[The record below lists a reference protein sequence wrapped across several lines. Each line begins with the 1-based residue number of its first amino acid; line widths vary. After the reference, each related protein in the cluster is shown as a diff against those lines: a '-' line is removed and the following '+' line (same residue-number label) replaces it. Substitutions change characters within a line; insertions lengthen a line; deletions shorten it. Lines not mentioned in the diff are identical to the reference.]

1 MRNMTTTSERPL
13 QLLKERLATISD
25 VNAAAE
31 ALRWDQQTYMPE
43 GGVAGRAEQIAT
55 LSRLAHEMLVSEETG
70 RLLRDVD
77 EPAPGPE
84 DSALVRLARREYERA
99 TKLPAR
105 LVAELARTSALAQ
118 PAWERARATSNW
130 SAFAPH
136 LEKMVQLQRETA
148 EHLGYEDHPYD
159 ALLDLYEPGERKARL
174 QGMFEELKTALVPMI
189 REIGSLPPEDRSRP
203 LYGEFDE
210 AKQEEFGR
218 GVVSAFGYDWRRGR
232 LDRVVHPFCISLG
245 GPGDVRITT
254 RFDPGWL
261 SPALF
266 AILHEAGHG
275 MYEQGVD
282 PAYSRSP
289 LSSGTSMGIHESQS
303 LLWENLVGRSRAF
316 WSFYYPQLQE
326 AFPEAL
332 GEIDLETFYRAVNE
346 SKPSEIRVEADE
358 LTYNLHILLRFE
370 LEVTLLEGGLSISE
384 LPAAWDAK
392 MEEYLG
398 VTPENH
404 AKGVLQDVHWAAGLV
419 GYFPTYSIGS
429 VLSAQFFEQATKA
442 HPEIPEMIG
451 RGEFGTLLGWLR
463 ENVYRHG
470 RRYDPDELVERATGR
485 PLDTTSYLRYLKGK
499 FGELYGLTGT

>member
-1 MRNMTTTSERPL
+1 MGNMTTTSGKPL

-25 VNAAAE
+25 VNAAME

-43 GGVAGRAEQIAT
+43 GGVPGRAEQIVT
-55 LSRLAHEMLVSEETG
+55 LSRLAHEMLVSDETG
-70 RLLRDVD
+70 KLLRDAED
-77 EPAPGPE
+77 PAPGSE
-84 DSALVRLARREYERA
+84 DSALLRLARRDYERA

-118 PAWERARATSNW
+118 SAWELARAESDW
-130 SAFAPH
+130 SSFAPH
-136 LEKMVQLQRETA
+136 LEKLMQLQRETT
-148 EHLGYEDHPYD
+148 ENLGYEDHPYD
-159 ALLDLYEPGERKARL
+159 ALLDLYEPGARKARL
-174 QGMFEELKTALVPMI
+174 QGMFDELRAELVPMI
-189 REIGSLPPEDRSRP
+189 RALPPEDRSRP
-203 LYGEFDE
+203 LYGKFDE

-218 GVVSAFGYDWRRGR
+218 SLISAFGYDWKRGR
-232 LDRVVHPFCISLG
+232 LDRVTHPFCISLG
-245 GPGDVRITT
+245 GPSDVRITT

-261 SPALF
+261 PTALF

-289 LSSGTSMGIHESQS
+289 LSNGASMGLHESQS
-303 LLWENLVGRSRAF
+303 LLWENQVGRSRAF
-316 WSFYYPQLQE
+316 WSFYYPKLQ
-326 AFPEAL
+326 AVFPEAL
-332 GEIDLETFYRAVNE
+332 GKIELETFYEAVNE

-370 LEVTLLEGGLSISE
+370 LEIAQLEGGLTVSE

-404 AKGVLQDVHWAAGLV
+404 AKGVLQDVHWATGLV
-419 GYFPTYSIGS
+419 GYFPTYTIGS
-429 VLSAQFFEQATKA
+429 VLSAQFFEAATKA

-470 RRYDPDELVERATGR
+470 RRYDPDEVVERATGR
-485 PLDTTSYLRYLKGK
+485 PLDTAPYLRYLKGK
-499 FGELYGLTGT
+499 FGELYGLARA